1 MKKKVKADLLDEY
14 IFILN
19 MQKIFKNYANIK
31 DKEINN
37 CVMLCEKLKKKY
49 EQIFF
54 KIGLMD
60 LSFMILKKELNDK
73 DMLKYEKFLKLKN
86 KVKDISL
93 ILNDYSNNLI
103 IKMKKLLFN
112 EFEINFIVNF
122 S

>member
-1 MKKKVKADLLDEY
+1 MKKKIKQSLLNEY

-19 MQKIFKNYANIK
+19 IQKIFKNYNYLK
-31 DKEINN
+31 DSDINY
-37 CVMLCEKLKKKY
+37 CVKLCESLKKKY

-60 LSFMILKKELNDK
+60 LSFMILKKELNNK
-73 DMLKYEKFLKLKN
+73 EMLKYEKFLNLKDN
-86 KVKDISL
+86 LKDIRL
-93 ILNDYSNNLI
+93 RLNDYLNDLS
-103 IKMKKLLFN
+103 IKMKKLMFN

>member
-31 DKEINN
+31 DKEIDN

-93 ILNDYSNNLI
+93 ILNYYLNNLS

>member
-19 MQKIFKNYANIK
+19 IKKIFKNYANIK